1 MNKFPFKEKRFS
13 LSFNQTGKLQVF
25 VLYLSECL
33 CLEYAYYENPPK
45 KYYQDINYTN
55 N

>member
-1 MNKFPFKEKRFS
+1 MNKFPFTEKRFS

-25 VLYLSECL
+25 VL
-33 CLEYAYYENPPK
+33 NPLK
-45 KYYQDINYTN
+45 ILITLIDIQDIQDINYTN